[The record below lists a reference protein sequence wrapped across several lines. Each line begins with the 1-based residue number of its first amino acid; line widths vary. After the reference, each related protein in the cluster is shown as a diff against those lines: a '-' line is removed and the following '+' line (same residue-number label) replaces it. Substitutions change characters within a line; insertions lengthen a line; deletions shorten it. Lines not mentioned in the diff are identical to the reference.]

1 MNRPNRPD
9 GLVSRTREAFLRN
22 RIPLD
27 APTVLGVSGGM
38 DSMSLLHALWELR
51 VPVEA
56 RHVNYGLRGADSD
69 ADEAAVRATCDR
81 LGIPLRV
88 HRADPPPSPA
98 PDGLQAWARRIR
110 TSFLSTSTSTSTS
123 TPTSTSTS
131 TSYITAHHADDQ
143 TETVLLHL
151 LRAADPL
158 ALAGMRE
165 LSTDGCHFRPWL
177 QETHAEIQR
186 YASARGV
193 EWREDASNQSQVYL
207 RNRIRHEVV
216 PLLEALRPGAS
227 AHVAQLAQRFAPL
240 ADAAERAVAGGI
252 PSQRGARARRGCARG
267 RGPCG
272 RGHRSAGWGGG
283 RGRKGFGHGGSSG
296 PAGAAYLAHR
306 TAPFAALTPWRLP
319 HLCCLPGRKT
329 AMQRTA
335 CT

>member
-69 ADEAAVRATCDR
+69 ADEAAVRANCDR

-110 TSFLSTSTSTSTS
+110 TSFLST
-123 TPTSTSTS
+123 PTSSSTS
-131 TSYITAHHADDQ
+131 TSYVTAHHADDQ

-165 LSTDGCHFRPWL
+165 LSADGCHFRPWL
-177 QETHAEIQR
+177 QETRAEIQR

-216 PLLEALRPGAS
+216 PLLEALRPGAA

-240 ADAAERAVAGGI
+240 ADAAERAVAEAEARCVVWDAAGNCTVDVVRWRAESLRNEVLVRAVAALGGE
-252 PSQRGARARRGCARG
+252 ARVAEAIGRLAGEEVEGGKGLVTAGLQARRERHTL
-267 RGPCG
+267 RIE
-272 RGHRSAGWGGG
+272 R
-283 RGRKGFGHGGSSG
+283 
-296 PAGAAYLAHR
+296 
-306 TAPFAALTPWRLP
+306 RLSP
-319 HLCCLPGRKT
+319 P
-329 AMQRTA
+329 
-335 CT
+335 

>member
-27 APTVLGVSGGM
+27 APTVLGVSGGI

-69 ADEAAVRATCDR
+69 ADEAAVRATCEQ

-88 HRADPPPSPA
+88 HRADPPPSHA

-110 TSFLSTSTSTSTS
+110 TSFLSTPTSSSTSTS
-123 TPTSTSTS
+123 TPTSSLF
-131 TSYITAHHADDQ
+131 ITAHHADDQ

-165 LSTDGCHFRPWL
+165 LSTDRKHFRPWL
-177 QETHAEIQR
+177 RETRPEIQR
-186 YASARGV
+186 YATARGV
-193 EWREDASNQSQVYL
+193 EWREDASNRSQVYL

-216 PLLEALRPGAS
+216 PLLEALRPGAA

-240 ADAAERAVAGGI
+240 ADAAERAVVEAEARCVEWDAAGKCTVDVV
-252 PSQRGARARRGCARG
+252 RWRAEPLRDDVLVR
-267 RGPCG
+267 
-272 RGHRSAGWGGG
+272 
-283 RGRKGFGHGGSSG
+283 
-296 PAGAAYLAHR
+296 AGAALGGEASVAAAIGRLAGEEVEGGKGLV
-306 TAPFAALTPWRLP
+306 TAGLQARRERHTLRIERRLP
-319 HLCCLPGRKT
+319 PP
-329 AMQRTA
+329 
-335 CT
+335 

>member
-9 GLVSRTREAFLRN
+9 GLVIRTREAFLRN
-22 RIPLD
+22 GIPLD

-110 TSFLSTSTSTSTS
+110 TSFLSTSTSTSS
-123 TPTSTSTS
+123 S

-165 LSTDGCHFRPWL
+165 LSADGCHFRPWL
-177 QETHAEIQR
+177 QETRAEIQR
-186 YASARGV
+186 YATARSV
-193 EWREDASNQSQVYL
+193 DWREDASNQSQVYL

-216 PLLEALRPGAS
+216 PLLEALRPGAA

-240 ADAAERAVAGGI
+240 ADAAERAVAEAEAGCVVWDAAGNCTVDVVRWRAESLRNEVLVRAVAALGGE
-252 PSQRGARARRGCARG
+252 ARVAEAIGRLAGEEVEGGKGLVTAGLQARRERHTL
-267 RGPCG
+267 RIE
-272 RGHRSAGWGGG
+272 R
-283 RGRKGFGHGGSSG
+283 
-296 PAGAAYLAHR
+296 
-306 TAPFAALTPWRLP
+306 RLSP
-319 HLCCLPGRKT
+319 P
-329 AMQRTA
+329 
-335 CT
+335 

>member
-9 GLVSRTREAFLRN
+9 GLVIRTREAFLRN
-22 RIPLD
+22 GIPLD

-110 TSFLSTSTSTSTS
+110 TSFLSTSTSSS
-123 TPTSTSTS
+123 TSTSTS

-165 LSTDGCHFRPWL
+165 LSADGCHFRPWL
-177 QETHAEIQR
+177 QETRAEIQR
-186 YASARGV
+186 YATARSV
-193 EWREDASNQSQVYL
+193 DWREDASNQSQVYL

-216 PLLEALRPGAS
+216 PLLEALRPGAA

-240 ADAAERAVAGGI
+240 ADAAERAVAEAEAGCVVWDAAGNCTVDVVRWRAESLRNEVLVRAVAALGGE
-252 PSQRGARARRGCARG
+252 ARVAEAIGRLAGEEVEGGKGLVTAGLQARRERHTL
-267 RGPCG
+267 RIE
-272 RGHRSAGWGGG
+272 R
-283 RGRKGFGHGGSSG
+283 
-296 PAGAAYLAHR
+296 
-306 TAPFAALTPWRLP
+306 RLSP
-319 HLCCLPGRKT
+319 P
-329 AMQRTA
+329 
-335 CT
+335 

>member
-27 APTVLGVSGGM
+27 APAVLGVSGGI

-56 RHVNYGLRGADSD
+56 RHVNYGLRGADSE

-81 LGIPLRV
+81 LGIPLHV

-98 PDGLQAWARRIR
+98 PDGVQAWARRIR
-110 TSFLSTSTSTSTS
+110 TTFLSTSHSSSTSTS
-123 TPTSTSTS
+123 SSTSS
-131 TSYITAHHADDQ
+131 FFITAHHADDQ

-165 LSTDGCHFRPWL
+165 LSTDRRHFRPWL
-177 QETHAEIQR
+177 RETRAAIQR

-193 EWREDASNQSQVYL
+193 EWREDASNRSQVYL
-207 RNRIRHEVV
+207 RNRIRHEVI
-216 PLLEALRPGAS
+216 PLLEAMRPGAA

-240 ADAAERAVAGGI
+240 ADAAVRAAVEAEARCVVWDAAGNCTVDVVRWRAEPLRDDVLVRAVAALGGEASVAEAI
-252 PSQRGARARRGCARG
+252 GRLAGEEVEGGKGLVTSGLQARRERHTL
-267 RGPCG
+267 RIE
-272 RGHRSAGWGGG
+272 R
-283 RGRKGFGHGGSSG
+283 
-296 PAGAAYLAHR
+296 
-306 TAPFAALTPWRLP
+306 RLSP
-319 HLCCLPGRKT
+319 H
-329 AMQRTA
+329 
-335 CT
+335 

>member
-56 RHVNYGLRGADSD
+56 RHVNYGLRGADSE

-81 LGIPLRV
+81 LGIALHV

-98 PDGLQAWARRIR
+98 PDGVQAWARRIR
-110 TSFLSTSTSTSTS
+110 TTFL
-123 TPTSTSTS
+123 STSTS
-131 TSYITAHHADDQ
+131 TSYITAHHGDDQ

-165 LSTDGCHFRPWL
+165 LSADGCHFRPWL
-177 QETHAEIQR
+177 QETRAEIQR

-240 ADAAERAVAGGI
+240 ADAAERAVAEAEARCVVWDAAGNCTVDVVRWRAESLRNEVLVRAVAALGGE
-252 PSQRGARARRGCARG
+252 ARVAEAIGRLAGEEVEGGKGLVTAGLQARRERHTL
-267 RGPCG
+267 RIE
-272 RGHRSAGWGGG
+272 R
-283 RGRKGFGHGGSSG
+283 
-296 PAGAAYLAHR
+296 
-306 TAPFAALTPWRLP
+306 RLSP
-319 HLCCLPGRKT
+319 P
-329 AMQRTA
+329 
-335 CT
+335 

>member
-69 ADEAAVRATCDR
+69 ADEAAVRANCDR

-110 TSFLSTSTSTSTS
+110 YSFLSTPTSTS
-123 TPTSTSTS
+123 TPTSSS
-131 TSYITAHHADDQ
+131 TSYITAHHGDDQ

-165 LSTDGCHFRPWL
+165 LSADGCHFRPWL
-177 QETHAEIQR
+177 QETRAEIQR

-216 PLLEALRPGAS
+216 PLLEALRPGAA

-240 ADAAERAVAGGI
+240 ADAAERAVAEAEARCVVWDAAGNCTVDVVRWRAESLRNEVLVRAVAALGGE
-252 PSQRGARARRGCARG
+252 ARVAEAIGRLAGEEVEGGKGLVTAGLQARRERHTL
-267 RGPCG
+267 RIE
-272 RGHRSAGWGGG
+272 R
-283 RGRKGFGHGGSSG
+283 
-296 PAGAAYLAHR
+296 
-306 TAPFAALTPWRLP
+306 RLSP
-319 HLCCLPGRKT
+319 P
-329 AMQRTA
+329 
-335 CT
+335 

>member
-27 APTVLGVSGGM
+27 APTVLGVSGGI

-69 ADEAAVRATCDR
+69 ADEAAVRATCEQ

-88 HRADPPPSPA
+88 HRADPPPSHA
-98 PDGLQAWARRIR
+98 PDGLQAWARRN
-110 TSFLSTSTSTSTS
+110 
-123 TPTSTSTS
+123 PTSSLF
-131 TSYITAHHADDQ
+131 ITAHHADDQ

-165 LSTDGCHFRPWL
+165 LSTDRKHFRPWL
-177 QETHAEIQR
+177 RETRAEIQR
-186 YASARGV
+186 YATARGV
-193 EWREDASNQSQVYL
+193 EWREDASNRSQVYL

-216 PLLEALRPGAS
+216 PLLEALRPGAA

-240 ADAAERAVAGGI
+240 ADAAERAVVEAEARCVEWDAAGKCTVDVVRWRAEPLRDDVLVRAVAALGGEASVAAAI
-252 PSQRGARARRGCARG
+252 GRLAGEEVEGGKGLVTAGLQARRERHTL
-267 RGPCG
+267 RIE
-272 RGHRSAGWGGG
+272 R
-283 RGRKGFGHGGSSG
+283 
-296 PAGAAYLAHR
+296 
-306 TAPFAALTPWRLP
+306 RLP
-319 HLCCLPGRKT
+319 PP
-329 AMQRTA
+329 
-335 CT
+335 

>member
-81 LGIPLRV
+81 LGIPVRV

-110 TSFLSTSTSTSTS
+110 TSFL
-123 TPTSTSTS
+123 STSTS

-165 LSTDGCHFRPWL
+165 LSADGCHFRPWL

-240 ADAAERAVAGGI
+240 ADAAERAVAEAEARCVVWDTAGNCTVDVVRWRAEFLRNEVLVRAVAALGGE
-252 PSQRGARARRGCARG
+252 ARVAEAIGRLAGEEVEGGKGLVTAGLQARRERHTL
-267 RGPCG
+267 RIE
-272 RGHRSAGWGGG
+272 RR
-283 RGRKGFGHGGSSG
+283 
-296 PAGAAYLAHR
+296 
-306 TAPFAALTPWRLP
+306 LTPP
-319 HLCCLPGRKT
+319 
-329 AMQRTA
+329 
-335 CT
+335 